1 MASPDELPTFGSP
14 TPMDHRIKEATSLL
28 EMDSGQKL
36 RPVDLA
42 RQLGLSVSR
51 LQHLFK
57 QGLGIT
63 IVEYQRRLRLDRACN
78 LLETTLL
85 SVKQVAAQ
93 VGARDTSHFI
103 RDFTKY
109 KGLSPRRYRVNFV
122 TDRTA
127 Q

>member
-1 MASPDELPTFGSP
+1 
-14 TPMDHRIKEATSLL
+14 MDHRIKEAISLL
-28 EMDSGQKL
+28 EMDPGQKL

-57 QGLGIT
+57 QGLGMT

-78 LLETTLL
+78 LLETTRL
-85 SVKQVAAQ
+85 SVKQIAAQ
-93 VGARDTSHFI
+93 VGAGDTSHFI

-109 KGLSPRRYRVNFV
+109 KGLSPRRYRLNSV

-127 Q
+127 QRE